1 MHTCKHFSKK
11 KKERNNLQV
20 KLKIDGFRFSKINKN
35 LLRYTSN
42 FWMNLQSAFQIKNK
56 KQNKDDPK
64 FCDLHFI
71 SQKDGSRHDI
81 AHFRFQSVM
90 PR

>member
-1 MHTCKHFSKK
+1 
-11 KKERNNLQV
+11 
-20 KLKIDGFRFSKINKN
+20 
-35 LLRYTSN
+35 
-42 FWMNLQSAFQIKNK
+42 MNLQSAFQIKNK

-64 FCDLHFI
+64 SCDLHFI